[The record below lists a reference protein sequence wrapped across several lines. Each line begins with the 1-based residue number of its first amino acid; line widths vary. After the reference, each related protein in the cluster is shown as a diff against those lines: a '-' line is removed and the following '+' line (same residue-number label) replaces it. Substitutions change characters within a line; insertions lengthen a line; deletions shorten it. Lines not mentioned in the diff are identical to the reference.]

1 MNSFIRSWISILDA
15 LMESINVA
23 AVVREAGDAD
33 SRTHTRSQVQV
44 DYFII
49 PYSSTFIRLSHLF
62 QECSVHC
69 IVITNDRGWDRSGVI
84 ELY

>member
-23 AVVREAGDAD
+23 AVVQEAGDAD

-69 IVITNDRGWDRSGVI
+69 IVITNDRGWDRLGVT